1 MEGNSSELKGSL
13 PFKYWWVTEPHYLML
28 CIGLNYSS
36 LASVRKERNKDV
48 NIETTIARGQQG
60 VTQLE
65 NP

>member
-13 PFKYWWVTEPHYLML
+13 PFKYWWVIEPHYLML
-28 CIGLNYSS
+28 CTGLSYLS
-36 LASVRKERNKDV
+36 LASVCKEWNKDV
-48 NIETTIARGQQG
+48 NVETTIARGQQG